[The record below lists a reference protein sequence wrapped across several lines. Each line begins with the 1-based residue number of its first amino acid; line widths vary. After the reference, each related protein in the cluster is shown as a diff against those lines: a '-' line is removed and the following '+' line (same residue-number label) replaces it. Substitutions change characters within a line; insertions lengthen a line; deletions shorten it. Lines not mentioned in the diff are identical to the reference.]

1 MLIKKKKNRNV
12 QKPQLINHL
21 KNIENNHTK
30 IYKPWKQIAK
40 LINNYKLYESKDSNL
55 KLLHYKLK
63 HFDEK
68 LHNHIYIE
76 NNILFPK
83 VLAI

>member
-30 IYKPWKQIAK
+30 IYKLWKQIAK
-40 LINNYKLYESKDSNL
+40 LINNYKLTIVCYSDVILCSN
-55 KLLHYKLK
+55 
-63 HFDEK
+63 
-68 LHNHIYIE
+68 IYR
-76 NNILFPK
+76 
-83 VLAI
+83 A